1 MKTPIITRIKQ
12 SVAKTSGDI
21 VLVRDLK
28 RFGSPSAVARAL
40 RHLSAEGVL
49 YRLGYG
55 VYAKTAANA
64 CSDALL
70 PRQPLEVLAAQV
82 VERMCGGAKDAGKNA
97 VPPVRKAD
105 NRRMSR
111 KIAIGVWEMR
121 CDKVTLGKVADRR
134 RLQRRIPGNL
144 SEKRYISGMAA
155 LNLRAP
161 ENTSGDWH
169 FGNVFYNREPQ
180 NNAVTVAGEGEELNT
195 NHIFRNYGIYDCTD
209 ILRGQGLHAEG
220 APSFAANHFRAI
232 LDLAFECL
240 RDQRPPVYLAGATSD
255 YLDTEE
261 EREFV
266 LDKAAMMSP
275 HLSEGAQAMLS
286 QWIEKERTY
295 DSGR

>member
-12 SVAKTSGDI
+12 SIAKSSGDI
-21 VLVRDLK
+21 VLRRDLK

-40 RHLSAEGVL
+40 RHLSAEGAL

-55 VYAKTAANA
+55 VYAKTVASA
-64 CSDALL
+64 CSDAPL
-70 PRQPLEVLAAQV
+70 PRQPLEVLATQV
-82 VERMCGGAKDAGKNA
+82 VERAN
-97 VPPVRKAD
+97 

-121 CDKVTLGKVADRR
+121 CDNATLGKVADRR

-209 ILRGQGLHAEG
+209 VLRGQGLHAEG
-220 APSFAANHFRAI
+220 APAFAANHFRAI

-240 RDQRPPVYLAGATSD
+240 RDQRPPLYLAGATSD

-275 HLSEGAQAMLS
+275 HLSESAQAMLS
-286 QWIEKERTY
+286 QWIAKERAY